1 MKTFKKVLAS
11 ALAAAM
17 VVTAFPVT
25 NAEAATAPKLST
37 KKATLYV
44 GQSKTIKVTLPK
56 GAKITSVKTSKKAVA
71 TVKKSGKKVV
81 VKAVKAGT
89 AKVTV
94 KVTPKTGKA
103 KTLKATITVKNPSLA
118 LKAASE
124 VAVGATEQIT
134 ATVKPASTKVTYT
147 SSDKEIATV
156 DAKGVVTGVKAG
168 DATITIKAGKTTKT
182 VKMTVKD
189 YVLKDVKQATTTKLT
204 ATVAGNTAN
213 LKASDF
219 VITNTYSKANI
230 AVKSVSVD
238 ATDKTQVTVETYVP
252 MADGKD
258 YTVTLADVTKT
269 ITATDGKVTAIAITP
284 STVTVPTP
292 TVEAGKTNPNTVVIT
307 YTDANGVVVATT
319 DVAKKDSPE
328 GFAYLEV
335 TTDATNNGYF
345 DGAVLN
351 LFKAGNSAKVKATL
365 HTGKYDASAQEVGN
379 ITAEATIT
387 GVDAAAVTVTGWNV
401 KTVKAAVKTPSTTA
415 YKDVKETKVAV
426 GDDIVVYVQKATSDN
441 KADKASGYTFESSNN
456 DVMTVSN
463 GDDLKDASAVNVK
476 AYKEGSAYIIV
487 KDGKGNVVTT
497 IPVAIGAAR
506 KAVSLSLDKN
516 TFSFSSVTVDDVTV
530 KASAKDQYGED
541 FAIDAITCVDPK
553 GDAAGTLDK
562 NTVKIAKS
570 SFATDKDGT
579 YAYIVKYGDLK
590 TTFVVTVK
598 KADVAKTYDL
608 SVDAETDAIVK
619 KDTEKN
625 TTVTAKVYGYDA
637 NGNIAK
643 NDLTFK
649 SFELSKDGKAVTED
663 ASGALATTGVI
674 NINDVS
680 KGTQMAA
687 GTYVIKA
694 VVTID
699 GKDSTF
705 SKAFVVKNTQAA
717 ASVSRVNTS
726 GKTFADCFEVKY
738 DGEKQTDVKYFG
750 ADGKE
755 ITASEGAHHV
765 AYAEVTVSYA
775 KAKVVVKANIGLT
788 VTITK

>member
-1 MKTFKKVLAS
+1 M
-11 ALAAAM
+11 
-17 VVTAFPVT
+17 
-25 NAEAATAPKLST
+25 
-37 KKATLYV
+37 
-44 GQSKTIKVTLPK
+44 
-56 GAKITSVKTSKKAVA
+56 
-71 TVKKSGKKVV
+71 
-81 VKAVKAGT
+81 AVKD
-89 AKVTV
+89 V
-94 KVTPKTGKA
+94 
-103 KTLKATITVKNPSLA
+103 I
-118 LKAASE
+118 
-124 VAVGATEQIT
+124 
-134 ATVKPASTKVTYT
+134 
-147 SSDKEIATV
+147 
-156 DAKGVVTGVKAG
+156 
-168 DATITIKAGKTTKT
+168 
-182 VKMTVKD
+182 
-189 YVLKDVKQATTTKLT
+189 LKDVKQTTTTKLV
-204 ATVAGNTAN
+204 ATIAGNTAN
-213 LKASDF
+213 VKASDF

-238 ATDKTQVTVETYVP
+238 ATDKTQVTVETYVA

-269 ITATDGKVTAIAITP
+269 ITVTDGKVTAIAITP

-319 DVAKKDSPE
+319 DVDKKDAPE

-365 HTGKYDASAQEVGN
+365 HTGKYDANAQEVGN

-441 KADKASGYTFESSNN
+441 KADKATGYSFESSNN

-487 KDGKGNVVTT
+487 KDVAKKTVVTT

-541 FAIDAITCVDPK
+541 FTIDAVTCVDPK
-553 GDAAGTLDK
+553 GDAAGTPNK

-608 SVDAETDAIVK
+608 SVDSEADAVVK

-649 SFELSKDGKAVTED
+649 SFELSKDGKPVTED

-674 NINDVS
+674 NINDIT

-699 GKDSTF
+699 GKDSIF

-717 ASVSRVNTS
+717 ASVSRVSTS

-755 ITASEGAHHV
+755 LTASEGAHHV

-775 KAKVVVKANIGLT
+775 NAKAKVVVKANIGLT